1 VLSTFERIV
10 GRGVAAGPN
19 SEKYTVLSICP
30 KSDQCVDH
38 SKRSRALRDGL
49 GCVIVMALALNVGR
63 ADDASSAKTANSQ
76 STALQAAP
84 TGVIADPAF
93 LRPYIDKDETRDV
106 PVRHRY
112 VHGGFKDTGLRFS
125 FYFPDKGAYRG
136 HFFQYLT
143 PVPDS
148 ETLSQGQQGE
158 SDKIGFAVSHG
169 AYFVETN
176 GGGSGAS
183 AGPAFAADP
192 SIGGYRANAAAAQFS
207 RVVAMQMY
215 GSKRPYGYIFGGSGG
230 AYRTVGGMEN
240 TTDVWQGAVP
250 FVMGTPMAA
259 PYTFTSALYAV
270 RVLGEK
276 LPGIIDALD
285 AGGSGDMYSGLDDEQ
300 RAALKELTL
309 LGYPLA
315 AWKAQRHVGLGAFPV
330 LYPGMLAADPSY
342 FTDFWTQPGY
352 EGAKPPPSLVEA
364 RIQHKTRITRLIMA
378 ADADAM
384 GVKFI
389 PGMGQAHG
397 LAENGWQAQFGPDG
411 GQLPVAIQLEGMPS
425 KKFLGTDVMVDTGA
439 GSGKRLPVQRFQD
452 NILVFASG
460 GGDLIGKLKAGDQVT
475 IDNSNYLAAQT
486 YHRHQVPTPD
496 YYPWNQYRGADG
508 KPVYPQR
515 AILLGPQFARGA
527 AGSVPTGKFHG
538 KMILVENLYDGAA
551 WPWSADWYLTKAK
564 ENLGGEFD
572 ANFRLWYTDHANHGD
587 STKQMDPDDTIS
599 YLGVLQ
605 QALLDLSDWVEKGV
619 PPSASTS
626 YKIVDSQVIVPAEAT
641 ARRGI
646 QPVVTV
652 RANGAERAQIK
663 AGESVKLAATVEAPP
678 GTGKIVAV
686 EWDFESDGKFEPAAG
701 MTRAASARATVNA
714 THMYAEPGTYFVTVR
729 GVAQRQGDAGTA
741 YTRIQNLGRARIVVQ

>member
-1 VLSTFERIV
+1 ML
-10 GRGVAAGPN
+10 
-19 SEKYTVLSICP
+19 
-30 KSDQCVDH
+30 
-38 SKRSRALRDGL
+38 
-49 GCVIVMALALNVGR
+49 ALAFGIAL
-63 ADDASSAKTANSQ
+63 ADQPPSKATQHQ
-76 STALQAAP
+76 STALPAVPA
-84 TGVIADPAF
+84 GASADALF
-93 LRPYIDKDETRDV
+93 SQPYTDKDEMREA

-125 FYFPDKGAYRG
+125 FYLPDKSTYRG

-158 SDKIGFAVSHG
+158 SDKIGFAVGHG

-176 GGGSGAS
+176 GGGSAIS
-183 AGPAFAADP
+183 AGPASAADP

-270 RVLGEK
+270 RVLGDR

-285 AGGSGDMYSGLDDEQ
+285 AGGSGDMYAGLDAEQ

-309 LGYPLA
+309 LGYPKP
-315 AWKAQRHVGLGAFPV
+315 AWKAQLHIGLGAFPV

-352 EGAKPPPSLVEA
+352 EGAQPPPSLIEA
-364 RIQHKTRITRLIMA
+364 RIQHKTRITKLIMA
-378 ADADAM
+378 ADADAL

-397 LAENGWQAQFGPDG
+397 LAENGWQAQSGPDG
-411 GQLPVAIQLEGMPS
+411 GQLPVAVQLESMPA
-425 KKFLGTDVMVDTGA
+425 KKFLGTDVIVNTGA
-439 GSGKRLPVQRFQD
+439 ASGKRLPVQRFQD
-452 NILVFASG
+452 NILVLAAG
-460 GGDLIGKLKAGDQVT
+460 GGDFIGTLTVDDQVT

-508 KPVYPQR
+508 KPIYPQR
-515 AILLGPQFARGA
+515 AILLGPRFALGA
-527 AGSVPTGKFHG
+527 AGSVPTGKFRG

-551 WPWSADWYLTKAK
+551 WPWGADWYLTKVK

-587 STKQMDPDDTIS
+587 FTKQMDPDDTIS

-605 QALLDLSDWVEKGV
+605 QALLDLSDWVEKGSA
-619 PPSASTS
+619 PAASTS
-626 YKIVDSQVIVPAEAT
+626 YKIVDGQVVVPVEAG

-646 QPVVTV
+646 QPVVV
-652 RANGAERAQIK
+652 ARANGAVRAQIK
-663 AGESVKLAATVEAPP
+663 ARESVNLAATVKAPP
-678 GTGKIVAV
+678 ATGKIVAI
-686 EWDFESDGKFEPAAG
+686 EWDFESNGKFEPAAG
-701 MTRAASARATVNA
+701 FTAAAGETATVKA
-714 THMYAEPGTYFVTVR
+714 THTYAAPGTYFVTVR
-729 GVAQRQGDAGTA
+729 GIAQRQGNAETP
-741 YTRIQNLGRARIVVQ
+741 YTRIQNLGRARVVVQ

>member
-1 VLSTFERIV
+1 MRPGT
-10 GRGVAAGPN
+10 
-19 SEKYTVLSICP
+19 
-30 KSDQCVDH
+30 
-38 SKRSRALRDGL
+38 GL
-49 GCVIVMALALNVGR
+49 AIMLALALTVAR
-63 ADDASSAKTANSQ
+63 ADEASSKTTQAQ
-76 STALQAAP
+76 STPLPPVPA
-84 TGVIADPAF
+84 GISADPLF
-93 LRPYIDKDETRDV
+93 LQPYIDKDETRDA

-112 VHGGFKDTGLRFS
+112 VHGGFKDSGLRFS
-125 FYFPDKGAYRG
+125 FYLPDKAAYRG

-148 ETLSQGQQGE
+148 EILSQGQQGE

-176 GGGSGAS
+176 GGGSS
-183 AGPAFAADP
+183 ATSGPAFASDP

-270 RVLGEK
+270 RVLGDK

-285 AGGSGDMYSGLDDEQ
+285 AGGGDMYAGLNDEQ

-309 LGYPLA
+309 LGYPLP
-315 AWKAQRHVGLGAFPV
+315 AWKAQLHIGLGAFPV

-352 EGAKPPPSLVEA
+352 EGANPPPSLIEA

-384 GVKFI
+384 GLKFI

-411 GQLPVAIQLEGMPS
+411 GQLPVAMQLESMPT
-425 KKFLGTDVMVDTGA
+425 KKFLGTDVFVDTASGA
-439 GSGKRLPVQRFQD
+439 GKRLPVQRFQD
-452 NILVFASG
+452 NILVLAAG
-460 GGDLIGKLKAGDQVT
+460 GGDFIGKLKVGDPVT

-508 KPVYPQR
+508 KPIYPQR
-515 AILLGPQFARGA
+515 AFLLGPQFARGA
-527 AGSVPTGKFHG
+527 AGSIPTGKFHG

-551 WPWSADWYLTKAK
+551 WPWSADWYLTKVK
-564 ENLGGEFD
+564 ENLGGQFD

-587 STKQMDPDDTIS
+587 FTKQMDPDDTVS

-619 PPSASTS
+619 PPASSTN
-626 YKIVDSQVIVPAEAT
+626 YKIVDSQVMVPTDAA
-641 ARRGI
+641 ARHGI

-652 RANGAERAQIK
+652 RANGAVRTQIK
-663 AGESVKLAATVEAPP
+663 AGESVNLTATVEAPP
-678 GTGKIVAV
+678 GTGKIVAI
-686 EWDFESDGKFEPAAG
+686 EWDFESKGTFETAVGPTRVAG
-701 MTRAASARATVNA
+701 ETATIKA
-714 THMYAEPGTYFVTVR
+714 THVYATPGTYFVTVR
-729 GVAQRQGDAGTA
+729 GIAQRQGNADTA
-741 YTRIQNLGRARIVVQ
+741 YTRIQNLGRARIVAQ

>member
-1 VLSTFERIV
+1 MLAFALSV
-10 GRGVAAGPN
+10 
-19 SEKYTVLSICP
+19 C
-30 KSDQCVDH
+30 H
-38 SKRSRALRDGL
+38 
-49 GCVIVMALALNVGR
+49 
-63 ADDASSAKTANSQ
+63 ADEPSAKSTQSESKTLPPVPAGVSADQLFSQ
-76 STALQAAP
+76 
-84 TGVIADPAF
+84 
-93 LRPYIDKDETRDV
+93 PYIDQDEMRDV

-112 VHGGFKDTGLRFS
+112 VHGGFRDTGLRFS
-125 FYFPDKGAYRG
+125 FYMPEKAAYRG

-158 SDKIGFAVSHG
+158 SDKIGFAISHG

-176 GGGSGAS
+176 GGGSGATG
-183 AGPAFAADP
+183 GPAFAADP

-215 GSKRPYGYIFGGSGG
+215 GSKRPFGYIFGGSGG

-285 AGGSGDMYSGLDDEQ
+285 AGGSGDMYAGLNEEQ
-300 RAALKELTL
+300 RAVLKELTL
-309 LGYPLA
+309 LGYPTP
-315 AWKAQRHVGLGAFPV
+315 AWKAQLHIGLGAFPV

-352 EGAKPPPSLVEA
+352 EGANPPPSLIEA
-364 RIQHKTRITRLIMA
+364 RIQHKTRISKLIMA

-384 GVKFI
+384 GVRFI

-411 GQLPVAIQLEGMPS
+411 GQLPVAVQLESMPA
-425 KKFLGTDVMVDTGA
+425 KRFLGTDVFVDAATGP
-439 GSGKRLPVQRFQD
+439 GKRLPVQRFQD
-452 NILVFASG
+452 SILVFASG
-460 GGDLIGKLKAGDQVT
+460 GAESIGKLKVGDQVT

-508 KPVYPQR
+508 KPIYPQR

-527 AGSVPTGKFHG
+527 AGSIPTGKFHG

-551 WPWSADWYLTKAK
+551 WPWGADWYLTKVK

-587 STKQMDPDDTIS
+587 FTRQTDPDDTIS

-619 PPSASTS
+619 LPPASTG
-626 YKIVDSQVIVPAEAT
+626 YKIVDSQVVVPTQAA

-652 RANGAERAQIK
+652 RANGAARAQIK
-663 AGESVKLAATVEAPP
+663 AGESVNLTASVQAPP
-678 GTGKIVAV
+678 NTGKIVAI
-686 EWDFESDGKFEPAAG
+686 EWDFESNGEFVPATG
-701 MTRAASARATVNA
+701 WTRAANAAQTVKA
-714 THMYAEPGTYFVTVR
+714 KHTYAAPGTYFVTIR
-729 GVAQRQGDAGTA
+729 GVAQRQGNADTA
-741 YTRIQNLGRARIVVQ
+741 YTRIQNLARARVVVQ

>member
-1 VLSTFERIV
+1 MRKNRAEKMPKTGLTVMLALAV
-10 GRGVAAGPN
+10 GVARAGEP
-19 SEKYTVLSICP
+19 SSMATQSQSP
-30 KSDQCVDH
+30 
-38 SKRSRALRDGL
+38 ALRP
-49 GCVIVMALALNVGR
+49 VP
-63 ADDASSAKTANSQ
+63 ADVS
-76 STALQAAP
+76 
-84 TGVIADPAF
+84 ADPLF
-93 LRPYIDKDETRDV
+93 SQPYIDKDEVRDAS
-106 PVRHRY
+106 VRHRY

-125 FYFPDKGAYRG
+125 FYFPDKGAYQG

-158 SDKIGFAVSHG
+158 SDKVGFAVSHG

-176 GGGSGAS
+176 GGGGSAT

-192 SIGGYRANAAAAQFS
+192 SIGGFRANAAAAQFA

-215 GSKRPYGYIFGGSGG
+215 GSKKPYGYIFGGSGG

-259 PYTFTSALYAV
+259 PYSFTAALYAL
-270 RVLGEK
+270 RVLGDK

-285 AGGSGDMYSGLDDEQ
+285 AGGSGHMYAGLDDEQ

-309 LGYPLA
+309 LGYPLP
-315 AWKAQRHVGLGAFPV
+315 AWKAQTKIGLGAFPV
-330 LYPGMLAADPSY
+330 LYPGMLAADPTY
-342 FTDFWTQPGY
+342 FTDFWAQAGY
-352 EGAKPPPSLVEA
+352 EGSQPPPSLVAA
-364 RIQHKTRITRLIMA
+364 RIQHKTHIIKLIMA
-378 ADADAM
+378 ADAEAL

-397 LAENGWQAQFGPDG
+397 LAENGWQARFGPDG
-411 GQLPVAIQLEGMPS
+411 GQLPVAIQLESMPA
-425 KKFLGTDVMVDTGA
+425 KKFLGTDVFVDVGA
-439 GSGKRLPVQRFQD
+439 DSGKRLPVQRFQD

-460 GGDLIGKLKAGDQVT
+460 SGDLIGKLKVGDQVM
-475 IDNSNYLAAQT
+475 IDNSNYLAVQT

-496 YYPWNQYRGADG
+496 YYPWNQYRGTDG
-508 KPVYPQR
+508 KPIYPQR

-527 AGSVPTGKFHG
+527 AGSIPTGKFHG
-538 KMILVENLYDGAA
+538 KMILLENLYDGAA
-551 WPWSADWYLTKAK
+551 WPWGGDWYLTKVK

-587 STKQMDPDDTIS
+587 FTNQMDPDDTIS

-605 QALLDLSDWVEKGV
+605 QALLDLSDWVERGA
-619 PPSASTS
+619 PPSASTR
-626 YKIVDSQVIVPAEAT
+626 YKIVDSQVIVPPEA
-641 ARRGI
+641 APRRGI
-646 QPVVTV
+646 QPVVAV

-663 AGESVKLAATVEAPP
+663 AGESVNLTAAVEAPP
-678 GTGKIVAV
+678 GTGKIVAI
-686 EWDFESDGKFEPAAG
+686 EWDFESNGKFEPATG
-701 MTRAASARATVNA
+701 MTRASGSRATVKA
-714 THMYAEPGTYFVTVR
+714 THRYATPGTYFVTVR
-729 GVAQRQGDAGTA
+729 GVAQRQGNTDTA

>member
-1 VLSTFERIV
+1 MLRIRP
-10 GRGVAAGPN
+10 G
-19 SEKYTVLSICP
+19 
-30 KSDQCVDH
+30 SDQSVDR
-38 SKRSRALRDGL
+38 SKRLGTLWGGVGL
-49 GCVIVMALALNVGR
+49 VIVLALTLSVGR
-63 ADDASSAKTANSQ
+63 AKEAAAPASPKS
-76 STALQAAP
+76 QAAALP
-84 TGVIADPAF
+84 AVPAGVSADPLF
-93 LRPYIDKDETRDV
+93 SQPYIDTDEVRDV
-106 PVRHRY
+106 PTRHRY
-112 VHGGFKDTGLRFS
+112 VHGGFKDSGLRFS
-125 FYFPDKGAYRG
+125 FYFPDKSAYQG
-136 HFFQYLT
+136 HFFQYVT

-176 GGGSGAS
+176 GGGAGVS

-215 GSKRPYGYIFGGSGG
+215 GTKKPFGYAFGGSGG
-230 AYRTVGGMEN
+230 AYRTVGGTEN
-240 TTDVWQGAVP
+240 TADIWQGAVP

-270 RVLGEK
+270 RVLGDK

-285 AGGSGDMYSGLDDEQ
+285 AGGSGDMYSGLSDEQ

-309 LGYPLA
+309 LGYPLP
-315 AWKAQRHVGLGAFPV
+315 AWKAQLHIGLGAFPV
-330 LYPGMLAADPSY
+330 LYPGMLAADPGY
-342 FTDFWTQPGY
+342 FTDFWMQPGY
-352 EGAKPPPSLVEA
+352 EGAKPPPSLLEA
-364 RIQHKTRITRLIMA
+364 RIRHKTSIAKIIMA

-411 GQLPVAIQLEGMPS
+411 GQLPVAVALESMPS
-425 KKFLGTDVMVDTGA
+425 KKFLGTDVFVDTGA

-452 NILVFASG
+452 SILVLASG
-460 GGDLIGKLKAGDQVT
+460 GGDFIGKLKVGDQVT
-475 IDNSNYLAAQT
+475 IDNRNYLAAQT

-496 YYPWNQYRGADG
+496 YYPWNQFRAADG
-508 KPVYPQR
+508 KPIYPQR
-515 AILLGPQFARGA
+515 AILLGPQFALGA

-551 WPWSADWYLTKAK
+551 WPWGADWYLTKVK
-564 ENLGGEFD
+564 ENLGSAFD

-587 STKQMDPDDTIS
+587 FTKQMDPDDTIS

-619 PPSASTS
+619 SPSASTS
-626 YKIVDSQVIVPAEAT
+626 YKIVDSQVVVPAKAA

-646 QPVVTV
+646 QPVVAV
-652 RANGAERAQIK
+652 RANGAMRAQIK
-663 AGESVKLAATVEAPP
+663 AGESVNLTATVEAPP
-678 GTGKIVAV
+678 GTGKILAV
-686 EWDFESDGKFEPAAG
+686 EWDFESNGKFEPAAG
-701 MTRAASARATVNA
+701 MTRAASATAAVKA
-714 THMYAEPGTYFVTVR
+714 THMYAAPGTYFVTVR
-729 GVAQRQGDAGTA
+729 GVSQRQGNADTA